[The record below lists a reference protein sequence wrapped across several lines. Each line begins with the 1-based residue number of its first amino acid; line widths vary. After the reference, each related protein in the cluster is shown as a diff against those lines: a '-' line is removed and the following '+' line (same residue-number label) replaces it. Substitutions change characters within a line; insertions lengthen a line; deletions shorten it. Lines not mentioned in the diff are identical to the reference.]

1 MARSGPPEDG
11 RVTSLRNSLQD
22 PKHLVR
28 RKLYEKGG
36 HRVLSESTLWTA
48 LTSAVWSTAE
58 ELGSSEPSMYYFKP
72 VRWVLIA
79 EWIKLLDEEAVTYL
93 AESMRDDVRLSR

>member
-1 MARSGPPEDG
+1 M
-11 RVTSLRNSLQD
+11 TSLRLSLQD

-48 LTSAVWSTAE
+48 LTSAVWSKAE
-58 ELGSSEPSMYYFKP
+58 ELGSSDPNMYYFKP
-72 VRWVLIA
+72 ERWVLIA
-79 EWIKLLDEEAVTYL
+79 EWIKLLDEESVTFG
-93 AESMRDDVRLSR
+93 